1 MKHEQ
6 LLEVLKNIALG
17 MHKLMGE
24 DTEVALHDLKKKEM
38 IYIANSYLSGRTLD
52 YKISEMTSKA
62 IIDMADEDG
71 HLIGYS
77 IRSMPTDHL
86 RSSHFVFYED
96 GEPTALLCINQDTT
110 KIEEMKR
117 YLERMIMPL
126 PREDDNMAKYDGDY
140 IMKVTKQMIIETID
154 TMSYAEFKT
163 KEGKLKLL
171 KELHRQGVFN
181 VRDSGPL
188 VCKSLEIS
196 HTTLY
201 NYLKELRKRGEI
213 NDIKAFH

>member
-1 MKHEQ
+1 MKHEE
-6 LLEVLKNIALG
+6 LLEVLKNFALG
-17 MHKLMGE
+17 LHKLLGD
-24 DTEVALHDLKKKEM
+24 DTEVVLHDLKKREM
-38 IYIANSYLSGRTLD
+38 LYIANSYLSGRTLD
-52 YKISEMTSKA
+52 NRISEMTSNA
-62 IIDMADEDG
+62 IVDMADEDG

-77 IRSMPTDHL
+77 IKSSPTEHL
-86 RSSHFVFYED
+86 RSSHFVFYEE
-96 GEPTALLCINQDTT
+96 GEPVALICINQDTS
-110 KIEEMKR
+110 KIEEMRK

-126 PREDDNMAKYDGDY
+126 PREDDSTVKYDGDY

-163 KEGKLKLL
+163 KEGKLKIL

-188 VCKSLEIS
+188 VCKSMEIS

-201 NYLKELRKRGEI
+201 NYLRELRESGEI
-213 NDIKAFH
+213 SDIKAFR